1 VVGPRSDE
9 VIDEAQ
15 LVIQVADGD
24 EDALGLLYDRFG
36 QGVYSLCLRIVHDR
50 TAAEDL
56 TQEVFLRLWRSASSF
71 DSARGRLKPWLLRI
85 AHNLALNEVRRHQS
99 RPVAASE
106 DEMEV
111 VRAELADTSV
121 ESDPAGTT
129 SLRERALVV
138 RQAVAQL
145 PLPQRRAIE
154 LAFYGGL
161 SQAEVAAALGDPL
174 GTIKSR
180 IRIGMQRLRELLA
193 EAGMDELP

>member
-15 LVIQVADGD
+15 LITRVANGD
-24 EDALGLLYDRFG
+24 EDALGLLYDHFG

-50 TAAEDL
+50 IAAEDL
-56 TQEVFLRLWRSASSF
+56 TQEAFLRLWRSASRF
-71 DSARGRLKPWLLRI
+71 DSARGRLRPWLLRI

-99 RPVAASE
+99 RPIAASE
-106 DEMEV
+106 DEVEMAT
-111 VRAELADTSV
+111 AELADTSV

-129 SLRERALVV
+129 WMRERALVV
-138 RQAVAQL
+138 RQAIAQL

-180 IRIGMQRLRELLA
+180 IRMGMQRLRQLLA
-193 EAGMDELP
+193 DAGVDELP

>member
-1 VVGPRSDE
+1 MVGPRSDE

-15 LVIQVADGD
+15 LVTRVADGD

-36 QGVYSLCLRIVHDR
+36 QGVYSLCQRIVHDH

-71 DSARGRLKPWLLRI
+71 DSARGRLRPWLLRI

-111 VRAELADTSV
+111 ASAELADTSV
-121 ESDPAGTT
+121 ESDPVGAT

-180 IRIGMQRLRELLA
+180 IRLGMQRLRELLA
-193 EAGMDELP
+193 DAGVDELP